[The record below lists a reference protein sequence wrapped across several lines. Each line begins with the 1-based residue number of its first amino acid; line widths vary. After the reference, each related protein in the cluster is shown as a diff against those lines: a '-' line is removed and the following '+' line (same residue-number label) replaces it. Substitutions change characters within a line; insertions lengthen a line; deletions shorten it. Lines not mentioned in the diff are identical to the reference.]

1 MFSKTKCGIIV
12 AGLILSASVSAAEV
26 KPEGDFLKGL
36 KTWKNT
42 CSRCHEMRDP
52 KEYTDKQWKTVVTHM
67 KIRAGLTGQ
76 DARDI
81 LKYLQNSN

>member
-1 MFSKTKCGIIV
+1 MFNKMKLSVLV
-12 AGLILSASVSAAEV
+12 AGLILSAGASAVEV
-26 KPEGDFLKGL
+26 KQEGNFLKGL
-36 KTWKNT
+36 EKWKNT

-52 KEYTDKQWKTVVTHM
+52 KEFSDRQWKTVVTHM

-81 LKYLQNSN
+81 LAYFKNSN